1 MKKRITVL
9 VSALLALALAAS
21 LATAAPSRN
30 IVQTADASPKFDTLV
45 QLAKDAGLAGTLSG
59 KGPYTVFAPTD
70 RAFDKVPDSTLNKL
84 ANNRR
89 MLRQVLLYHVVPGKL
104 PAAKV
109 VKRSGAETAQGSRVR
124 FSVRDGKAFVNR
136 SRIVITDIRAS
147 NGIVHAINR
156 VLLPPAG

>member
-1 MKKRITVL
+1 MSRRITML
-9 VSALLALALAAS
+9 TAAIAALAMTAS
-21 LATAAPSRN
+21 LAVAAPQKNIVETAAS
-30 IVQTADASPKFDTLV
+30 SPKFDTLV
-45 QLAKDAGLAGTLSG
+45 QLVKDAGLAKTLSG

-70 RAFDKVPDSTLNKL
+70 RAFDKVPDATLNKL
-84 ANNRR
+84 ANDRR

-109 VKRSGAETAQGSRVR
+109 VNRSGAETAQGSRVR

-156 VLLPPAG
+156 VLIPPAG